1 MTLKDKVLADL
12 AVSQSTLDAIAGRL
26 KKTQLGVEK
35 SLQKLMDENKV
46 IPVKIM
52 GGALTVYRVVRSAQ
66 DNKQQ
71 ATNNQ

>member
-12 AVSQSTLDAIAGRL
+12 AVGQSTADAIAKRL
-26 KKTQLGVEK
+26 KRTQLGVEK

-52 GGALTVYRVVRSAQ
+52 GGALTVYRIVRCA
-66 DNKQQ
+66 
-71 ATNNQ
+71 